1 MLKEQRGFGLGFTGG
16 GIFETIGVPLIILAI
31 LAAIAV
37 PAYLDYVKRL
47 RVSQGL
53 VLAAP
58 ARAAVE
64 KAFAA
69 KGPAD
74 MSQRANSGWTPPA
87 SIPHIQTVAIAK
99 NGAITLRFAE
109 SVAPRG
115 ESEIQIVPVSG
126 GRALDLSSTASAGK
140 KFEWQ
145 CGGAAGKTTLPEK
158 YRPKDCR

>member
-1 MLKEQRGFGLGFTGG
+1 MRRAQRGFGLGFGG
-16 GIFETIGVPLIILAI
+16 SFFDTIVLPLIMIGV

-37 PAYLDYVKRL
+37 PAYRDYRT
-47 RVSQGL
+47 RVRVTDGL
-53 VLAAP
+53 VLAAS

-74 MSQRANSGWTPPA
+74 MSQRTITGWAAPA
-87 SIPHIQTVAIAK
+87 PGQHLQSAAIARD
-99 NGAITLRFAE
+99 GTITLRFAE
-109 SVAPRG
+109 GVAPQG
-115 ESEIQIVPVSG
+115 EHEIQIVPVAG
-126 GRALDLSSTASAGK
+126 GQPLDLSSAASAGR

-145 CGGAAGKTTLPEK
+145 CGGPAGRTTVLEK